1 MPQPK
6 YRDMS
11 WEQLE
16 GSTRRALRWLNACT
30 LLSKHDLLAVAFPPG
45 HDRRRVDHALRIWQR
60 EAFVATIDDSDIYR
74 LGEHGAAKLRNAGI
88 DLRFDGND
96 PAYRVR
102 TGLLLA
108 GQFAVELALDLA
120 QDANITHFTWSAAPF
135 SGDGPRADGVGEL
148 WYATVRRADHDMIAL
163 NLLDLTSPTAPA
175 SGQVGMQLL
184 LEIDLSTE
192 TEPQLERRAERWR
205 TRLRD
210 HRAHLAPNCWPYV
223 LWVTDGGWER
233 ANTIWRAW
241 IRKAGLPHFITT
253 TAALHIEGRWR
264 PWRAAWRDEHGRP
277 RTLNPHASWEP
288 LWRFQAS
295 PPPQYTSLEQA
306 IKAWD
311 ATQHI

>member
-11 WEQLE
+11 WDQLE

-60 EAFVATIDDSDIYR
+60 EAFVATVDDSEIYR
-74 LGEHGAAKLRNAGI
+74 LGEQGAAKLRNAGI
-88 DLRFDGND
+88 DLRFDGHD

-108 GQFAVELALDLA
+108 GQFAVGLALDLA
-120 QDANITHFTWSAAPF
+120 LEASITHFTWSAAPF
-135 SGDGPRADGVGEL
+135 SGDGPRADGIGEV
-148 WYATVRRADHDMIAL
+148 WYSTVRRPSTDAL
-163 NLLDLTSPTAPA
+163 SLNIFDLTTQPTAP
-175 SGQVGMQLL
+175 GQACMRLI

-210 HRAHLAPNCWPYV
+210 QPAHLPPNCWPYV
-223 LWVTDGGWER
+223 LWVTDGGWDR
-233 ANTIWRAW
+233 ANTIWSAW
-241 IRKAGLPHFITT
+241 IRKAGLPLFITT
-253 TAALHIEGRWR
+253 TSALHIEGRWR

-288 LWRFQAS
+288 IWRFEAS

-306 IKAWD
+306 IKVWD
-311 ATQHI
+311 ATQHS